1 MDRMTVGRLKS
12 ILVNFN
18 DNDIVYIFG
27 GEDGSG
33 GFAYLNIC
41 HDENDVINEMGSTIL
56 EYED

>member
-1 MDRMTVGRLKS
+1 MDKMTVGRLKS

-27 GEDGSG
+27 GEDSNG

-41 HDENDVINEMGSTIL
+41 HNEDEVIWEEGSTIL
-56 EYED
+56 EYAD

>member
-27 GEDGSG
+27 GEGGSG
-33 GFAYLNIC
+33 GFAYLNIG
-41 HDENDVINEMGSTIL
+41 HDEDDIIWQNGSTIL

>member
-33 GFAYLNIC
+33 GFAYLNIG
-41 HDENDVINEMGSTIL
+41 HNEDDVIQENGSTIL
-56 EYED
+56 EYAD